1 MKEAIARRLLA
12 LTAMLLMFAA
22 AAQAKPPLSD
32 QPPAAQGGGAVSYV
46 GLPQES
52 YQVFVFGDSLAAG
65 MFAGMSRMA
74 EGDLRISIDGRFK
87 DDSGLA
93 RPEFHDWAAALPKIH
108 ERREIDIAVILLG
121 SNDGQDI
128 RTISGPIQFGT
139 PEWASAYAQRVDDL
153 LKALKDRGIAVYW
166 VELPPMGPA
175 PLEAEAA
182 VVATVQRDRAVRASI
197 RYVETRKIFSDP
209 SGRYTDRGMDLAG
222 KVTRLRSRDGIHFLK
237 TGNNKLGMMVLEAI
251 RGDIA
256 AADGRVALSASPQ
269 AEVPPSATPEPQK
282 APKPLPVFGQMPG
295 SPEESALTV
304 IPADPQWAS
313 AVLAV
318 GTPGQ
323 KENVATEG
331 AVTALRERVNPQSS
345 AGVLLIEGQWPE
357 PRKGRHD
364 DFSWPAAAE

>member
-1 MKEAIARRLLA
+1 MAWRLLA
-12 LTAMLLMFAA
+12 VWASLLMFVPMAA
-22 AAQAKPPLSD
+22 AKPPFGDAPS
-32 QPPAAQGGGAVSYV
+32 PAPSGGGPSYV
-46 GLPQES
+46 GMPQES
-52 YQVFVFGDSLAAG
+52 YEVFVFGDSLAAG

-93 RPEFHDWAAALPKIH
+93 RPEFYDWAAALPKIH
-108 ERREIDIAVILLG
+108 ERRQMDIAVILLG

-153 LKALKDRGIAVYW
+153 LKALKDRSIAVYW

-182 VVATVQRDRAVRASI
+182 LVATVQRDRILRANI

-209 SGRYTDRGMDLAG
+209 SGRYTDRGTDLAG

-251 RGDIA
+251 RRDIA
-256 AADGRVALSASPQ
+256 AADGRVARSSSPH
-269 AEVPPSATPEPQK
+269 ADMPSVPEPQK
-282 APKPLPVFGQMPG
+282 TPQPLPVFGQMAG

-304 IPADPQWAS
+304 IAADPQWAS

-318 GTPGQ
+318 GAPGA
-323 KENVATEG
+323 KEGGAVAG
-331 AVTALRERVNPQSS
+331 AVTGLRERVNPQSS
-345 AGVLLIEGQWPE
+345 AGLLLLEGQWPQ

-364 DFSWPAAAE
+364 DFTWPAKAE